1 MKVRISVGESE
12 KLSGHLNIDPI
23 TKFDDVAVD
32 IRDISE
38 YVDDASCES
47 FVIDHVLGFL
57 EKEEAKRV
65 FVQYMKKIR
74 HEGTITVSEIDA
86 YEIARSFYKN
96 DVDIDFFNK
105 AIHGNFEKPWDVKLS
120 SFTID
125 ELIDILREDNFQI
138 TKKRLNGARFTVEA
152 IRP

>member
-23 TKFDDVAVD
+23 TKFDDLAVD
-32 IRDISE
+32 IRDISKH
-38 YVDDASCES
+38 VDDASCENL
-47 FVIDHVLGFL
+47 VIDHVLGFL

-65 FVQYMKKIR
+65 LLQYMKKIR
-74 HEGTITVSEIDA
+74 HEGTIVVSEIDS
-86 YEIARSFYKN
+86 YEVAKSFYKR

-125 ELIDILREDNFQI
+125 ELISILQENNFQI
-138 TKKRLNGARFTVEA
+138 AKKRLYGARFTVEA

>member
-23 TKFDDVAVD
+23 TKFDDLAVD

-38 YVDDASCES
+38 HVDDASCENLI
-47 FVIDHVLGFL
+47 VDHVLGFL

-65 FVQYMKKIR
+65 FLQYMKKIR
-74 HEGTITVSEIDA
+74 HEGTIVVSEIDS
-86 YEIARSFYKN
+86 YEVAKSFYKR

-125 ELIDILREDNFQI
+125 ELISILQENNFQI
-138 TKKRLNGARFTVEA
+138 AKNRLYGARFTVEA

>member
-23 TKFDDVAVD
+23 TKFDDLAVD

-38 YVDDASCES
+38 HVDDASCENLI
-47 FVIDHVLGFL
+47 VDHVLGFL

-65 FVQYMKKIR
+65 LLQYMKKIR
-74 HEGTITVSEIDA
+74 HEGTIVVSEIDS
-86 YEIARSFYKN
+86 YEVAKSFYKR

-125 ELIDILREDNFQI
+125 ELISILQENNFQI
-138 TKKRLNGARFTVEA
+138 AKKRLYGARFTVEA